1 MPRFLRRARP
11 AGAAGIL
18 SEKEVDAMFPWA
30 GTADL
35 ALHLELLLN
44 EAAIADSPV
53 PGPDPAPDRRKCPD
67 FSPLIS
73 TING

>member
-1 MPRFLRRARP
+1 
-11 AGAAGIL
+11 
-18 SEKEVDAMFPWA
+18 MFPWA